1 MKTRRLYCPWP
12 LALALVLA
20 LLSGCTA
27 SQGTPEELLAM
38 PDEELMATLQDH
50 GLTVP
55 ETFAEREDLVE
66 LIRSTVED
74 LEDDPN
80 AYYPIS
86 YTETVRLIYSVKQA
100 AWDYYGREFTD
111 SPLRF

>member
-1 MKTRRLYCPWP
+1 MP

-27 SQGTPEELLAM
+27 SKGTPEELLAM
-38 PDEELMATLQDH
+38 EDEELMDTLQDH
-50 GLTVP
+50 GLEIP
-55 ETFAEREDLVE
+55 EAFAGREDLVE
-66 LIRSTVED
+66 IVRSTVED
-74 LEDDPN
+74 LEDNPN

-100 AWDYYGREFTD
+100 AWDYYGREFTAP
-111 SPLRF
+111 PLSF

>member
-1 MKTRRLYCPWP
+1 MKTRRLRILP

-38 PDEELMATLQDH
+38 SDEDMMATLQDH

-55 ETFAEREDLVE
+55 EAFAGREDLMEIVRNIVE
-66 LIRSTVED
+66 G
-74 LEDDPN
+74 LEEHPD
-80 AYYPIS
+80 AIAVS
-86 YTETVRLIYSVKQA
+86 YTEAVRLTYSVKQA
-100 AWDYYGREFTD
+100 AWDYYGREFD
-111 SPLRF
+111 DPPLKF